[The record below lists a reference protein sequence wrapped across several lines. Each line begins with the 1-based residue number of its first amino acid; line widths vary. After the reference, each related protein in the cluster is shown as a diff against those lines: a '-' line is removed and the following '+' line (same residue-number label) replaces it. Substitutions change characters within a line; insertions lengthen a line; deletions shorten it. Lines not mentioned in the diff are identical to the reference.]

1 MGQRQSHSEIN
12 VATNQGIPG
21 ATRSWKRLRTDSPL
35 EFSEG
40 TQACQYLDFTLLI
53 SRTLRE

>member
-21 ATRSWKRLRTDSPL
+21 ATRSWKRLRTPL
-35 EFSEG
+35 GGWSVSHQRHLATDNRFG
-40 TQACQYLDFTLLI
+40 NNQLRRLD
-53 SRTLRE
+53 